1 MIQTEVYYPENPEK
15 FRYNMQRRGI
25 EYSDRVAHYNS
36 GESMMARKDNVLIYH
51 VVHATVFV
59 NGPNDDFGRVNI
71 TANIS
76 SVPGE
81 VEYAKFLLEEIT
93 KVRLIER
100 DLVGSIRR
108 LSPTT
113 QRHMEK

>member
-1 MIQTEVYYPENPEK
+1 MIHTGVYYPENPEK
-15 FRYNMQRRGI
+15 FRRNMQRRLI

-36 GESMMARKDNVLIYH
+36 GESMMARKDKVLIYH

-59 NGPNDDFGRVNI
+59 NRPNDDFGRVNI

-81 VEYAKFLLEEIT
+81 VENAKSLLEEIT
-93 KVRLIER
+93 KVKLIER
-100 DLVGSIRR
+100 
-108 LSPTT
+108 
-113 QRHMEK
+113 